1 MNKYCN
7 SEDGSF
13 KLVSGSLKE
22 LLDNS
27 SISRHLKPEEAHC
40 LQSLTSNYE
49 GDKNRNKRR
58 VPGTCMWLLEHE
70 KYLRWCQEPTA
81 SLLWVSAD
89 PGCGKSV
96 LSRTLVDEGLL
107 KPNTGTTSIC
117 YYFFKDYDSSRQ
129 DSANAICAI
138 LHQLF
143 VQKPVLLQYATPS
156 LEHHG
161 ANLRTMFSALWSI
174 LEQSASD
181 PAAGEIVCVLDALD
195 ECREEA
201 RKELI
206 QTLAGF
212 YSSQHRALTHLKFL
226 ATSRPYADIERAFHG
241 GIKDMTSIRL
251 RGEDESKQISK
262 EIDLVIDI
270 RVPHICGAREPPF
283 DIDVQRFLIS
293 SLKSLDNRT
302 YLWLHLTLDVI
313 ENTLE
318 STIHDL
324 RMLISRLPRSVEEA
338 YEKILM
344 RVSSSEHAQTAKSL
358 LRIVLA
364 ALRPLTLGEI
374 QIALAIN
381 KKLEHGE
388 HCESYNDLVLQ
399 SEDAFRVKLRNL
411 CGLFL
416 SIVDSKVYL
425 IHQTAKEFLIS
436 KHSNDR
442 STSLPK
448 SASDVWRHSL
458 APVES
463 NLILLKICLCYLLL
477 CGTEGKSISL
487 RYAAR
492 WIDHFQSA
500 RSRLDEAIL
509 QSTLNICGPRSS
521 SFSKWWPE
529 VSSEVYAIHSNLQ
542 DLRFRIENT
551 DSWTSLM
558 VVSLIG
564 LETVV
569 KFSLENSRA
578 NPITQDDNGQTAL
591 HFALEH
597 RHLNVAKILVEEN
610 DVALNIPDNH
620 GYTPLHSA
628 AESGQLEFI
637 KVFINPN
644 GVALNS
650 QNNEGNTALHL
661 AAACD
666 RLEVVKLLI
675 KDNRVTPNLQNN
687 DGDTVLHLAVELD
700 QTNLAEFL
708 IKDNRVEPNIQ
719 GQHGRTPLH
728 LALQRGHLWV
738 VRLLAE
744 KQGVELNLQDE
755 SGRTPLHMAAERGCT
770 ETVRLRVEKH
780 GVEFNLEDL
789 PIEAFFWSPER
800 VEQHFMWLN
809 AKDKNDTTPLHTAS
823 QSGYTEIVKVLVE
836 KQGVELNL
844 QDKDG
849 RTPLHTA
856 AWNDHSDVV
865 KVLIEKENHA
875 FDFDPQQGV
884 SLQEWALS
892 KGYIELPRDR
902 TQPKGHKRRRGE

>member
-1 MNKYCN
+1 MNKFRN

-22 LLDNS
+22 LLENT

-96 LSRTLVDEGLL
+96 LSRALVDDGLL

-117 YYFFKDYDSSRQ
+117 YYFFKDYDSSPQ

-156 LEHHG
+156 FGHHG
-161 ANLRTMFSALWSI
+161 ANLRTIFGALWSI
-174 LEQSASD
+174 LEKSAAD

-206 QTLAGF
+206 QTLTDF
-212 YSSQHRALTHLKFL
+212 YSSQHKARTHLKFL
-226 ATSRPYADIERAFHG
+226 VTSRPYVDIERAFHR

-251 RGEDESKQISK
+251 RGEEESKQISK

-283 DIDVQRFLIS
+283 DIDVQQVLIS
-293 SLKSLDNRT
+293 CLKNFDNRT

-318 STIHDL
+318 STTHDL
-324 RMLISRLPRSVEEA
+324 NMLISRLPRSVEEA

-344 RVSSSEHAQTAKSL
+344 RVKSSEYAQTARSL
-358 LRIVLA
+358 LHIVLA

-425 IHQTAKEFLIS
+425 IHQTAKEFLIL
-436 KHSNDR
+436 KNSNDR

-448 SASDVWRHSL
+448 STSEVWKHSL

-463 NLILLKICLCYLLL
+463 NLMLLKICLCYLLL

-492 WIDHFQSA
+492 WIRHFKSVG
-500 RSRLDEAIL
+500 SRIDESIL
-509 QSTLNICGPRSS
+509 QSTLNICEHRSP
-521 SFSKWWPE
+521 SFSKWWP
-529 VSSEVYAIHSNLQ
+529 AKTTN
-542 DLRFRIENT
+542 
-551 DSWTSLM
+551 SWTSLM
-558 VVSLIG
+558 VVSSLG
-564 LETVV
+564 LETMVRY
-569 KFSLENSRA
+569 SLEKKSPKPNMQ
-578 NPITQDDNGQTAL
+578 NEDGETAL
-591 HFALEH
+591 HLACEQG
-597 RHLNVAKILVEEN
+597 HL
-610 DVALNIPDNH
+610 DVVKLLIKKDTGALNIPDNR
-620 GYTPLHSA
+620 GYTPLHSGVA
-628 AESGQLEFI
+628 SGNADFV
-637 KVFINPN
+637 KVFINAN
-644 GVALNS
+644 GVELNLKD
-650 QNNEGNTALHL
+650 GYGYTPLHL
-661 AAACD
+661 AAAFE
-666 RLEVVKLLI
+666 RLEAVKVLI
-675 KDNRVTPNLQNN
+675 KTNRV
-687 DGDTVLHLAVELD
+687 VL
-700 QTNLAEFL
+700 NP
-708 IKDNRVEPNIQ
+708 KDN
-719 GQHGRTPLH
+719 
-728 LALQRGHLWV
+728 
-738 VRLLAE
+738 
-744 KQGVELNLQDE
+744 
-755 SGRTPLHMAAERGCT
+755 SGRTPLLIAARNWHT
-770 ETVRLRVEKH
+770 EVVRL
-780 GVEFNLEDL
+780 
-789 PIEAFFWSPER
+789 
-800 VEQHFMWLN
+800 
-809 AKDKNDTTPLHTAS
+809 
-823 QSGYTEIVKVLVE
+823 LVE

-844 QDKDG
+844 QDQNG
-849 RTPLHTA
+849 RTPLHIA
-856 AWNDHSDVV
+856 ARNGRTEVV
-865 KVLIEKENHA
+865 RLLVEKQGVELNLQDQHGRTPLFIAARNGHTEVVRILVENENHV
-875 FDFDPQQGV
+875 FDFDRRQGL

-892 KGYIELPRDR
+892 KGYIEYPPGLSPPLAR
-902 TQPKGHKRRRGE
+902 KRRREE